1 MLSEFLKPGATIRTL
16 CVLAHCDDET
26 IVCGGLL
33 ARLAANG
40 GKVLAVALCGRDPKR
55 REELQA
61 ACRCLGI
68 SCAAFD
74 YRDASLTE
82 TLFPEIASEITGL
95 IREER
100 PDLLITHDP
109 EFDYNPDHLLLGRCV
124 PYAAQKAGMSETGH
138 RPKLLIAGEVNV
150 PISFP
155 DFLVDV
161 TAQMPAVQAA
171 IACHASQ
178 LAAAHK
184 KDYYSRLLAARG
196 HWRGVQAGCGAAM
209 AFRRLPL
216 PVIGD
221 LYGAPAAI

>member
-1 MLSEFLKPGATIRTL
+1 MLRQFLEPRAKTGTL

-55 REELQA
+55 RKELKA
-61 ACRCLGI
+61 ASRCLGI

-74 YRDASLTE
+74 YQDATLTE
-82 TLFPEIASEITGL
+82 SLLPGIVSEITGL

-138 RPKLLIAGEVNV
+138 RAKLIIAGEVNV
-150 PISFP
+150 PIPFP

-161 TAQMPAVQAA
+161 TEQASAVQAA

-178 LAAAHK
+178 LAATHK
-184 KDYYSRLLAARG
+184 KDYYSRFLEARG

-221 LYGAPAAI
+221 LYGVPTAI